1 MLSSNL
7 QKQYVACCFA
17 IALAPVLAQAQ
28 DEQLEANGML
38 AGLNVAYKN
47 DSNVQRNGLGQSD
60 NIFSL
65 SPEIAY
71 ANYFG
76 KHALSVGY
84 KGDYSRFSK
93 QSNLN
98 FENHNLL
105 AGVEFDHSLR
115 FTSKVSA
122 SFQKGVEDPSQVN
135 SLINNFDEFTEY
147 EKTAI
152 NGEVA
157 YGRQESIGQVVIGVD
172 VASADFDNNQQE
184 FRNVD
189 SVGAYSQFYYRVA
202 PNTRAVFEVSYYDYK
217 YDEVESFQNLSSEQ
231 ISVLAGVEWR
241 YSEQLS
247 SSFRAGYQTK
257 QFEDESLND
266 VNGLSF
272 ALDVDW
278 QLSELA
284 RISATGSRS
293 ANESTI
299 AGLPERVST
308 SFSIDAQHEL
318 SQKLTAYSS
327 IGHTLDDFGVRSD
340 TNNNAT
346 LGLTYRLKSW
356 VNVTLEYEYQ
366 KRDSDFENFSYNAN
380 VVMLSFEM
388 AID

>member
-1 MLSSNL
+1 MSSSL
-7 QKQYVACCFA
+7 KKRYIGCCCA
-17 IALAPVLAQAQ
+17 IALTPSIAQAQ
-28 DEQLEANGML
+28 DEQLEANGVL
-38 AGLNVAYKN
+38 AGVNVAYKN
-47 DSNVQRNGLGQSD
+47 DSNVQRNELGKSD
-60 NIFSL
+60 NIISL

-76 KHALSVGY
+76 KHALSINY

-115 FTSKVSA
+115 FSSKLSA

-135 SLINNFDEFTEY
+135 SLINNFDEFTQY
-147 EKTAI
+147 EKAAI

-157 YGRQESIGQVVIGVD
+157 YGRKESIGQVVVGVD
-172 VASADFDNNQQE
+172 LVSADFDNNQQE

-189 SVGAYSQFYYRVA
+189 SVGAYNQFYYRVA
-202 PNTRAVFEVSYYDYK
+202 PNTRAVLEVSYYDFN
-217 YDEVESFQNLSSEQ
+217 YDEVEGFQNLSSEQ
-231 ISVLAGVEWR
+231 VSVLAGLEWR

-247 SSFRAGYQTK
+247 TSFRAGYQTK
-257 QFEDESLND
+257 QFEDESLSD
-266 VNGLSF
+266 INGLSF

-278 QLSELA
+278 QLSELTSINA
-284 RISATGSRS
+284 VGSRS
-293 ANESTI
+293 ANESFI
-299 AGLPERVST
+299 ADLPERVST
-308 SFSIDAQHEL
+308 SLSVNAQHEL
-318 SQKLTAYSS
+318 SQRLTAYSS
-327 IGHTLDDFGVRSD
+327 IGFSVDDFGVQSD

-346 LGLTYRLKSW
+346 LGLSYRLKSW
-356 VNVTLEYEYQ
+356 VDVTLEYEYQ